1 MLDVAIILIKR
12 GHNVILL
19 TSGKYEPSSEYP
31 GLKQISSGPQPFTR
45 QLNDIREQMNIKS
58 VSGKV
63 PKVTLA
69 LINIFFGF
77 ELPQSLAPNVQVIG
91 PVLSEEYPSLTP
103 ELSDF
108 INGHQ
113 RVLYIAFAMEAH

>member
-1 MLDVAIILIKR
+1 MDPKPYKSDPMFGCNISLENESFFERFRCTLIQP
-12 GHNVILL
+12 L
-19 TSGKYEPSSEYP
+19 
-31 GLKQISSGPQPFTR
+31 QITYAYRSFTR

-77 ELPQSLAPNVQVIG
+77 EVI
-91 PVLSEEYPSLTP
+91 
-103 ELSDF
+103 
-108 INGHQ
+108 
-113 RVLYIAFAMEAH
+113 YILIIS